1 MPNSNGI
8 STICE
13 HAPLLV
19 AERSSVVGI
28 LQATLKK
35 KAKEYQ
41 GTNILEEIKVSI
53 TGLKYLHTHSIE
65 DTIQHRRPHS
75 MGKFDAK
82 RLGGWTKQAVVCM

>member
-35 KAKEYQ
+35 KEKEYQ
-41 GTNILEEIKVSI
+41 GTIILEEIKVSMS
-53 TGLKYLHTHSIE
+53 GLKYLHTHSIE
-65 DTIQHRRPHS
+65 STIQHRNPHS
-75 MGKFDAK
+75 MGKIRREKIRWMD
-82 RLGGWTKQAVVCM
+82 